1 MDDAGPLTFKI
12 ASEPYEFEQIH
23 RLNYKTF
30 VEEIP
35 QHPSNE
41 RGLLVDRFHDQNI
54 YAVCLRG
61 AEVIGM
67 MALRCQRPFSL
78 DQKLGNID
86 PYLPGERANV
96 VEIRL
101 LATERDRRGGRVF
114 AGLMAASARYLVR
127 NGYDLAVISGTT
139 RQLRLYRHMGFIPFG
154 PLIGTPGA
162 MYQPMYLTRDRF
174 EQATEAMALSLEQEE
189 AAISFLPGPVEVCES
204 VRRAFAAPAVSH
216 RSERFLQDFRA
227 AQTALCQLVNAHHVQ
242 ILTGSGTHANDIV
255 AAQLSLEPSAG
266 LILSNGEF
274 GERLIDHAQ
283 RWGLAFQTA
292 TAPWGEAL
300 DLENVERTL
309 QNHSSI
315 RWLWAVHCETS
326 TGVLNDLQ
334 QLKSICTRHGVKLC
348 LDCISSIGT
357 TPVDLSEVA
366 LATGV
371 SGKGLRSYAGLAL
384 VFHDSPITAASPRL
398 PRALDLGYCAQNAGV
413 PFTVCSNL
421 VCALKAAVE
430 QISLDDR
437 VEGTTLLKRRLCDGL
452 EQLGLERVAGAIET
466 SPAVI
471 TLALGP
477 AISAERLGNALAEKR
492 IWVSYRSRYLQSR
505 NWIQICLM
513 GEYRT
518 RMVERLLRCLGQLTT
533 GAFSENCASFA
544 G

>member
-1 MDDAGPLTFKI
+1 MDDAGALTFKI
-12 ASEPYEFEQIH
+12 ATEPHEFEQIH

-41 RGLLVDRFHDQNI
+41 QGVLVDRFHDQNI
-54 YAVCLRG
+54 YAVCLRAG
-61 AEVIGM
+61 EVIGM

-86 PYLPGERANV
+86 SYLPRQRAKV

-127 NGYDLAVISGTT
+127 HGYDLAVISGTT
-139 RQLRLYRHMGFIPFG
+139 RQLRLYRHMGFIAFG

-174 EQATEAMALSLEQEE
+174 EQATEALELSLEKEE
-189 AAISFLPGPVEVCES
+189 APVSFLPGPVEVCES

-216 RSERFLQDFRA
+216 RSQRFLEDFRA
-227 AQTALCQLVNAHHVQ
+227 TQIALCALVNARHVQ
-242 ILTGSGTHANDIV
+242 IFTGSGTHANDVV
-255 AAQLSLEPSAG
+255 AAQLSLEPARG

-274 GERLIDHAQ
+274 GERLLDHAQ
-283 RWGLAFQTA
+283 RWGLAFQTVV
-292 TAPWGEAL
+292 APWGEAL
-300 DLENVERTL
+300 DLREVERTL
-309 QNHSSI
+309 ECDSSI

-326 TGVLNDLQ
+326 TGLLNDFA
-334 QLKSICTRHGVKLC
+334 QLKAICLRHDVKLC

-357 TPVDLSEVA
+357 MPLDLSQVA
-366 LATGV
+366 LASGA

-384 VFHDSPITAASPRL
+384 VFHDCLTAASPRL

-413 PFTVCSNL
+413 PFTLCSNL
-421 VCALKAAVE
+421 LCALKAAVE

-437 VEGTTLLKRRLCDGL
+437 LQETTQLKRRLCQGL
-452 EQLGLERVAGAIET
+452 EQLGLERVASEVET

-471 TLALGP
+471 TLALAP
-477 AISAERLGNALAEKR
+477 AISTQRLGDALADKG
-492 IWVSYRSRYLQSR
+492 IWVSYRSQYLQSR
-505 NWIQICLM
+505 NWLQICLM
-513 GEYRT
+513 GEYAPR
-518 RMVERLLRCLGQLTT
+518 VIERLLRCLGQLTT
-533 GAFSENCASFA
+533 AFTEKCASVA
-544 G
+544 S